1 MRSVPLC
8 QWPDVFEFVGPSA
21 FEHLMVHVL
30 QLESGNAISWH
41 HVGGSGDGGVDGIG
55 MSAKGEV
62 AGVLQCKWYY
72 SGNLHD
78 LVRDG
83 QRVRERWPNAKV
95 GAVAV
100 LLGPEKKTDCM
111 EEGVEILLLEMLQ
124 PWYGNIA
131 SDCRLR
137 KASESQNSDV

>member
-1 MRSVPLC
+1 
-8 QWPDVFEFVGPSA
+8 
-21 FEHLMVHVL
+21 MVHVL

-95 GAVAV
+95 VVAV
-100 LLGPEKKTDCM
+100 LLGPEKKPDRM
-111 EEGVEILLLEMLQ
+111 EEGVEILLLEDVATLVRKHRKRL
-124 PWYGNIA
+124 PIA
-131 SDCRLR
+131 QSLGISD
-137 KASESQNSDV
+137 SDV